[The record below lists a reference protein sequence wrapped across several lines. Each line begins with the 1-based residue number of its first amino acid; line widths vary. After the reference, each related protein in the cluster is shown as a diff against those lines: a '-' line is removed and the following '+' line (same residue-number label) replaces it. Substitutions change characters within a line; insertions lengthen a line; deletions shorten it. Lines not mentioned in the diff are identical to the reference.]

1 MLETL
6 FLKHFPANVKRSGL
20 LLCCMSMETQ
30 LEAAND
36 RWSSDPLA
44 RRLAD
49 GDPGAPRELVE
60 LHHTALYRYARAL
73 LRDATAAEDVVQEAF
88 ERAFTALGKYPQER
102 TKGLA
107 LRPWLYR
114 IVLNVVRNA
123 WRARRREV
131 PVAEMPE
138 RTNEGFGTVSGSA
151 SGTEDKEA
159 WMDTLGALR
168 RLPERQR
175 VAVALRYFEDLPYA
189 EIAGVT
195 GWPENT
201 CKTLVR
207 RGVERLGVL
216 LDESDGKNGIGG
228 R

>member
-1 MLETL
+1 
-6 FLKHFPANVKRSGL
+6 
-20 LLCCMSMETQ
+20 
-30 LEAAND
+30 
-36 RWSSDPLA
+36 
-44 RRLAD
+44 
-49 GDPGAPRELVE
+49 
-60 LHHTALYRYARAL
+60 
-73 LRDATAAEDVVQEAF
+73 
-88 ERAFTALGKYPQER
+88 
-102 TKGLA
+102 
-107 LRPWLYR
+107 
-114 IVLNVVRNA
+114 
-123 WRARRREV
+123 
-131 PVAEMPE
+131 MPE

-151 SGTEDKEA
+151 SGAEDKEA